1 MVDLYGID
9 LRGLV
14 EFNHESTGDLNISF
28 SQDFIDVLKINES
41 KDYTA
46 RIDMAT
52 EAVGRYDITLFGDVT
67 TPKFSDWSTFYVE
80 IQGLDE
86 SELSQLILFTEKFVS
101 ENPECLE
108 LTELLFQAQESFS
121 KGDLID
127 SEKLTRQVI
136 NACEESI
143 SVNEQ
148 IRWRD
153 NEVPLSKSF
162 LIFFIVSLI
171 LLIVFLIFNYYN
183 KIKFKKSK
191 SDEYI

>member
-1 MVDLYGID
+1 
-9 LRGLV
+9 
-14 EFNHESTGDLNISF
+14 
-28 SQDFIDVLKINES
+28 
-41 KDYTA
+41 
-46 RIDMAT
+46 
-52 EAVGRYDITLFGDVT
+52 
-67 TPKFSDWSTFYVE
+67 
-80 IQGLDE
+80 
-86 SELSQLILFTEKFVS
+86 
-101 ENPECLE
+101 
-108 LTELLFQAQESFS
+108 
-121 KGDLID
+121 LID

-162 LIFFIVSLI
+162 LIFFLVSLI